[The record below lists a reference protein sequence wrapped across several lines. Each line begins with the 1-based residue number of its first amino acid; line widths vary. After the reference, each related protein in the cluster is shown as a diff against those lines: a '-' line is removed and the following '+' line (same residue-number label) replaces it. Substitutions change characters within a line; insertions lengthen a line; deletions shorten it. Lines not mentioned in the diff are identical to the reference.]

1 MSIQSSVN
9 NVLAFASAYKVANTA
24 FQKEKFIN
32 PTAPKGQRIKKES
45 AMSKRELMRQ
55 RAFANAMDE
64 HKARMQQ
71 IRAFHDYRTGGKF

>member
-45 AMSKRELMRQ
+45 AMSKRE
-55 RAFANAMDE
+55 
-64 HKARMQQ
+64 
-71 IRAFHDYRTGGKF
+71 